1 MKKSIAFFSIA
12 LLIVSLSCKG
22 NGGTVTGNDAAV
34 AHFITFEKNDPD
46 AVGRM
51 ESQRITSGSSTALT
65 GNAFT
70 KGSWAFMGWALS
82 ADGESTY
89 ADGASY
95 AMGDAD
101 VTLYAQWSRRFTAHY
116 LAQTDAAW
124 MNDALGS
131 SSSDTIGSAGNTMT
145 AAAMLLSAEIPTITP
160 KSLNEWLRDNGKYVS
175 GDIFNW
181 HSIDDYPGNA
191 YRWSSSDT
199 FSLGKLKAELDMGN
213 PVIMGYQ
220 TVMRYGIVLDY
231 VRDGTAYSDFHY
243 YRTADASAI
252 EHALDVTDNP
262 ARLICYHK

>member
-46 AVGRM
+46 AVGSM
-51 ESQRITSGSSTALT
+51 ESQRIASGSSTALA

-82 ADGESTY
+82 ADGDSTY

-101 VTLYAQWSRRFTAHY
+101 VTLYARWSRRFTVHY
-116 LAQTDAAW
+116 LSQTDAAW
-124 MNDALGS
+124 MNDALGTS
-131 SSSDTIGSAGNTMT
+131 TTDTIISSGTAMT
-145 AAAMLLSAEIPTITP
+145 AAAMLLSAAVPEITP
-160 KSLNEWLRDNGKYVS
+160 KSLNVWLRDNGKYIS
-175 GDIFNW
+175 GNLFAW
-181 HSIDDYPGNA
+181 SSIDDYPGNA
-191 YRWSSSDT
+191 YRWSSKDD
-199 FSLGKLKAELDMGN
+199 FSLEKLKAELDLGN

-220 TVMRYGIVLDY
+220 TVMRYGIVIDY

-243 YRTADASAI
+243 YRTTDNSAI
-252 EHALDVTDNP
+252 EHTLDVTDNP
-262 ARLICYHK
+262 LTLFCYHK